1 MHYLSPGLTP
11 PEQQKQGNPTMKR
24 LVLPIAAAALAVG
37 LSAAP
42 SARADEQSYLADLAN
57 DGFTGSSSVAVK
69 MGYAVCTDR
78 QHGVP
83 RDTTVQAIYDN
94 TSQSVS
100 TRDANYIYD
109 AAVIHLC

>member
-1 MHYLSPGLTP
+1 
-11 PEQQKQGNPTMKR
+11 MKR

-42 SARADEQSYLADLAN
+42 SAHADEQSYLADLAN

-100 TRDANYIYD
+100 VRDANYIYD